1 MTKKPNILPVDR
13 ETWKKMHYDS
23 LYYVPTK
30 AYDEYDFLK
39 ILSLKN
45 KEVTEKDGRQNEQ

>member
-1 MTKKPNILPVDR
+1 MKKSKTITIDR
-13 ETWKKMHYDS
+13 ETYKLMPYAS
-23 LYYVPTK
+23 AMYYIKDK

-45 KEVTEKDGRQNEQ
+45 KEVKKKDVD